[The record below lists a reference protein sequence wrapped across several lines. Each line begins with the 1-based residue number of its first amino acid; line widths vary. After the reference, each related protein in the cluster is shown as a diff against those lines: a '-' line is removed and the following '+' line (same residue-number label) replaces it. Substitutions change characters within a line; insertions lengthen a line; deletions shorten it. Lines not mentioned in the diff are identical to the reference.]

1 MRCNRIDLVEGE
13 LVRCD
18 GEVKEI
24 PSYEEGV
31 LVLDEVC
38 QKCNQP
44 QFLTPLEFSG
54 TLSV

>member
-38 QKCNQP
+38 QKCHQP
-44 QFLTPLEFSG
+44 QVLTPLEFSG